1 MRRPT
6 PSNESVRL
14 IRHSDRAWH
23 DRFFSFAASIFN
35 IGCTFSVWGARGGWV
50 EGYDVFAVVV
60 DDQIISTVGRQSMK
74 YVINGEAR
82 CGYQI
87 GAVATRADRR
97 NRGLARLLISKV
109 LDELV
114 APSQPV
120 VLFANPSVLDFYQRF
135 GFRRLAQF
143 RFLGHVDVRPAGM
156 LAPRLD
162 LARPTDRA
170 WLADHCARANAIGQ
184 GFAARDYYPA
194 ILFHLTRQQ
203 RPVFK
208 LDSFGA
214 VVIAQQDGERLL
226 IRDLLALRPFSLR
239 DALPHICTQPVRT
252 LEFGFDP
259 EAWWP
264 DAESQSDAESM
275 LFARGMAAEVKE
287 PIRFPD
293 LAQT

>member
-1 MRRPT
+1 M
-6 PSNESVRL
+6 NEYVRL

-23 DRFFSFAASIFN
+23 GRFFNFIESIFN
-35 IGCTFSVWGARGGWV
+35 IGCTFSAWGARGGWV
-50 EGYDVFAVVV
+50 DGYDVFAVVV

-74 YVINGEAR
+74 YVINGEVR
-82 CGYQI
+82 NGYQI

-97 NRGLARLLISKV
+97 NRGLARLLINKV

-120 VLFANPSVLDFYQRF
+120 ILFANPSALDFYQQF
-135 GFRRLAQF
+135 GFRRLAQA
-143 RFLGHVDVRPAGM
+143 RFVGQADVRPAGT
-156 LAPRLD
+156 LAPSLD

-170 WLADHCARANAIGQ
+170 WLSDHCARAIAIGQ

-203 RPVFK
+203 RPAFR

-226 IRDLLALRPFSLR
+226 IRDLLALQPFRLR
-239 DALPHICTQPVRT
+239 DALPYICTRPVRM

-259 EAWWP
+259 ETWWP
-264 DAESQSDAESM
+264 DAESQTDAGST
-275 LFARGMAAEVKE
+275 LFARGMATEVKQ
-287 PIRFPD
+287 PLRFPD